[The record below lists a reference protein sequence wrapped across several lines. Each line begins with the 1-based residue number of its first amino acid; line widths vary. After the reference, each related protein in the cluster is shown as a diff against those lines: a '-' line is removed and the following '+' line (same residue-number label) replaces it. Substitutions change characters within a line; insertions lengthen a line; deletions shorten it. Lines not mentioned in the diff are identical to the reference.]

1 MEKGKTLNIAGLPW
15 YLCLGAC
22 VLVFVAAYSGALT
35 TDVAG
40 ALAFGCA
47 VSALL
52 YEFGERLPIWNS
64 YIGGGLLMVFFGT
77 AVLIQFN
84 ILPDKYAEAIG
95 EVIQGSPNLLNIFI
109 VFLITG
115 SILSLDRKILLQ
127 SFAGYIPAIL
137 GGLACAV
144 LFGVIV
150 GAIFGISPTNIII
163 KYALPIMGGGNGA
176 GAVPLSQ
183 IYEGATGGP
192 AASYYSHAIIIL
204 TIANVIC
211 IIAGGLLNK
220 LGSVKPS
227 LTGDKKTLMR
237 NAGTLAKKDEKV
249 ASDTED
255 LRGAFFLALTA
266 FAVGSLFSKRI
277 LPSIAGAQ
285 IHAFA
290 YTILFVVILAA
301 TGIVPRSVCAGAKRL
316 QTFMIG
322 VFGIPMMVAM
332 GVDFDLMELA
342 SALSPVNLII
352 AVAVVLGAILGS
364 ALVGYLVGFYPI
376 DSAVTAGLC
385 MANRGGSGD
394 IAVLGAADRLDLI
407 AYAQLSSRIGGG
419 IVLVVASV
427 VFSFAL

>member
-1 MEKGKTLNIAGLPW
+1 MEKGKTLQISGLPW

-22 VLVFVAAYSGALT
+22 VLVFIAAYTEVLS

-47 VSALL
+47 VSAIL

-64 YIGGGLLMVFFGT
+64 YVGGGLLMVFFGT
-77 AVLIQFN
+77 AVLMQFGV
-84 ILPDKYAEAIG
+84 LPQKYADAVG
-95 EVIQGSPNLLNIFI
+95 EVIQGAPNLLNIFI

-115 SILSLDRKILLQ
+115 SILSLDRKILLK

-137 GGLACAV
+137 GGLACAI
-144 LFGVIV
+144 LFGVLV
-150 GAIFGISPTNIII
+150 GAVFGITPTSIII

-183 IYEGATGGP
+183 IYEGATGEP

-204 TIANVIC
+204 TIANVLC
-211 IIAGGLLNK
+211 IIAGALLNK
-220 LGSVKPS
+220 LGQVKPA
-227 LTGDKKTLMR
+227 LTGDKKSLMR
-237 NAGTLAKKDEKV
+237 GSGTLAKKEEKV
-249 ASDTED
+249 SSDTED
-255 LRGAFFLALTA
+255 MRGAFFLALTA
-266 FAVGSLFSKRI
+266 FAVGNLFSKLI
-277 LPSIAGAQ
+277 LPSIAGAK

-290 YTILFVVILAA
+290 YTIIFVVVLAA
-301 TGIVPRSVCAGAKRL
+301 SGIVPKSVCAGARRL
-316 QTFMIG
+316 QTFMMG

-342 SALSPVNLII
+342 SALSPVNLLI
-352 AVAVVLGAILGS
+352 AVAVVLGAIVGS
-364 ALVGYLVGFYPI
+364 GLVGYLVGFYPI